1 MWFRPATELR
11 LVPVRYTKAS
21 MRQRPAV
28 VLVAGFG
35 GLLLIMA
42 VAEAGALLFLNSL
55 RQHDTTLQAR
65 FLARNRTLERIR
77 SNIYL
82 SGTFV
87 RDSLLAPEQ
96 SGAQAQLA
104 TLEGL
109 RRDSESALRSYAAE
123 LEPEEAAPFQ
133 DLRSQIDAYWKVLD
147 RTLAWTSD
155 ERGKYR
161 DAFFYE
167 ELVPRRTS
175 MLQIADRI
183 EALND
188 EALRRG
194 DAKLGDLFGRLQ
206 FGLVAMIAVTLLG
219 GATLAAFTIF
229 HILKL
234 EGEVEQRLAESVHA
248 RASLQELS
256 ARLVRAQEDERRAL
270 SRELHDE
277 VGQAFSAVLMEAENL
292 LDLAPAPAVRAH
304 LDSIRGVAEKG
315 MNEIRNMALLLR
327 PSMLD
332 DFGLLPA
339 LEWQAREIGKRTGMR
354 VQVTSEMPGELP
366 EEHKTCVYRVVQ
378 EALNNCARHAQASAV
393 QVSVR
398 QDAGQIF
405 VTVQDDGSGFDPE
418 RTRGLGL
425 LGMEERA
432 RHLGGSFQVDSR
444 PGRGTLLRVTLPVAA
459 IFDAAQPEKSPGV
472 DVLAPPSELGPQ
484 LVWRGGAAD
493 GADSHSAG

>member
-1 MWFRPATELR
+1 
-11 LVPVRYTKAS
+11 
-21 MRQRPAV
+21 MRQRPGV

-55 RQHDTTLQAR
+55 RHNDTALQAR

-77 SNIYL
+77 SDIYL

-104 TLEGL
+104 SLEAL
-109 RRDSESALRSYAAE
+109 RRGSEGALNTYAAG
-123 LEPEEAAPFQ
+123 LEQEEKAPFQ
-133 DLRSQIDAYWKVLD
+133 DLRSQIESYWNVLD
-147 RTLAWTSD
+147 RTFAWSAE

-161 DAFFYE
+161 YAFFYE

-183 EALND
+183 EALNE

-206 FGLVAMIAVTLLG
+206 FGLLAMIAITLLG

-234 EGEVEQRLAESVHA
+234 EAEVQQRLKESVHSE
-248 RASLQELS
+248 ASLQELS
-256 ARLVRAQEDERRAL
+256 ARLVRAQEEERRAL

-277 VGQAFSAVLMEAENL
+277 VAQAFSAVLMEAENL
-292 LDLAPAPAVRAH
+292 LDLDPAPEVRTH

-339 LEWQAREIGKRTGMR
+339 LEWQAREIGKRTGLR
-354 VQVTSEMPGELP
+354 VQVASEMAGELP
-366 EEHKTCVYRVVQ
+366 EEHKTCIYRVVQ
-378 EALNNCARHAQASAV
+378 EALNNCAQHAQASAV

-398 QDAGQIF
+398 QDSSQIL

-418 RTRGLGL
+418 RVRGLGL
-425 LGMEERA
+425 LGMEERV
-432 RHLGGSFQVDSR
+432 RHLGGTFQIDSR
-444 PGRGTLLRVTLPVAA
+444 PGRGTLLRVTLPLSA
-459 IFDAAQPEKSPGV
+459 IFNTAAREASKRKDALVRQPEFDTEV
-472 DVLAPPSELGPQ
+472 
-484 LVWRGGAAD
+484 VWNGGLAD
-493 GADSHSAG
+493 GADSHTAG

>member
-1 MWFRPATELR
+1 VIPVFCSRFYLREVWFRPAAELPPHA
-11 LVPVRYTKAS
+11 VHYTGGR
-21 MRQRPAV
+21 MRQRPGV

-42 VAEAGALLFLNSL
+42 AAEVGTLLFLNGL
-55 RQHDTTLQAR
+55 RHNDTTLQAR
-65 FLARNRTLERIR
+65 FLSRNRTLERIR

-104 TLEGL
+104 ALDGL
-109 RRDSESALRSYAAE
+109 RRDSERALASYAAA

-133 DLRSQIDAYWKVLD
+133 DLRAQIDAYWKVLD
-147 RTLAWTSD
+147 RTFAWTAD

-161 DAFFYE
+161 YAFFYE

-183 EALND
+183 EALNED
-188 EALRRG
+188 ALRRG
-194 DAKLGDLFGRLQ
+194 GVKLGDLFGRLQ
-206 FGLVAMIAVTLLG
+206 LGLLAMIAVTLLG
-219 GATLAAFTIF
+219 GVTLAALTIF

-234 EGEVEQRLAESVHA
+234 EGEVQRRLNESVLSE
-248 RASLQELS
+248 ASLQELS
-256 ARLVRAQEDERRAL
+256 ARLVRAQEEERRAL

-277 VGQAFSAVLMEAENL
+277 IAQAFSAVLMEAENL
-292 LDLAPAPAVRAH
+292 LDLDPAPEVRAH

-339 LEWQAREIGKRTGMR
+339 LEWQAREIGKRTGLR
-354 VQVTSEMPGELP
+354 VRVSSEMHGELP
-366 EEHKTCVYRVVQ
+366 EEHKICVYRVVQ
-378 EALNNCARHAQASAV
+378 EALNNCAQHAQASAA

-398 QDAGQIF
+398 HADGQIV

-418 RTRGLGL
+418 RVRGLGL

-432 RHLGGSFQVDSR
+432 RHLGGTFHIDSR
-444 PGRGTLLRVTLPVAA
+444 PGRGTVLRVALPRDVAP
-459 IFDAAQPEKSPGV
+459 QEPEPSTELLWTGV
-472 DVLAPPSELGPQ
+472 PY
-484 LVWRGGAAD
+484 
-493 GADSHSAG
+493 GADSHLAG

>member
-1 MWFRPATELR
+1 
-11 LVPVRYTKAS
+11 
-21 MRQRPAV
+21 MRQRPGV
-28 VLVAGFG
+28 VLIAGFG

-42 VAEAGALLFLNSL
+42 AAETGALWFLNSL
-55 RQHDTTLQAR
+55 RHNDTTLQAR

-77 SNIYL
+77 SDIYL
-82 SGTFV
+82 SGTVV
-87 RDSLLAPEQ
+87 RDTLLAPEQ
-96 SGAQAQLA
+96 AFAQAQLA
-104 TLEGL
+104 ALDGL
-109 RRDSESALRSYAAE
+109 RRDSQIALASYAEA
-123 LEPEEAAPFQ
+123 LEPEEATPFQ
-133 DLRSQIDAYWKVLD
+133 DLRSQIEAYWKVLD
-147 RTLAWTSD
+147 RTWAWTGED
-155 ERGKYR
+155 RGKYR

-183 EALND
+183 EALNE

-194 DAKLGDLFGRLQ
+194 NVKLGDLFGRLQ
-206 FGLVAMIAVTLLG
+206 LGLLAMIAITLIG
-219 GATLAAFTIF
+219 GATLAACTIF

-234 EGEVEQRLAESVHA
+234 EGEVQQRLADNVHA

-277 VGQAFSAVLMEAENL
+277 VGQAFSAVLMDAENL
-292 LDLAPAPAVRAH
+292 LDLDPAPEVRCH

-339 LEWQAREIGKRTGMR
+339 LEWQAREIGKRTGLR
-354 VQVTSEMPGELP
+354 VQVASEMSGELP

-378 EALNNCARHAQASAV
+378 EALNNCAQHAQASAV
-393 QVSVR
+393 QVRVVQ
-398 QDAGQIF
+398 QDGQILL
-405 VTVQDDGSGFDPE
+405 TVQDDGSGFDPE
-418 RTRGLGL
+418 RVRGLGL

-432 RHLGGSFQVDSR
+432 RHLGGTFHIDSL
-444 PGRGTLLRVTLPVAA
+444 PGRGALLRVTLPLAA
-459 IFDAAQPEKSPGV
+459 IPETSAPVTASDRNPAATATSAETAE
-472 DVLAPPSELGPQ
+472 VL
-484 LVWRGGAAD
+484 WNGGLAD
-493 GADSHSAG
+493 GADSHIAR